1 MRRIRKKSFHCVLS
15 IIAGIILC
23 LLLSNEF
30 GVANVQASTNGH
42 TQADAVAWTNAQVGR
57 GLDYDGVYG
66 NQCVDLIKYYCAYL
80 GVNLGSGNANTY
92 AYKSLPSGWCY
103 TSSPQPGDIAVSTG
117 GQYGH
122 VAIVTERRG
131 STFVIVEQ
139 NYAGRQYCTARE
151 VYYSNSGFNT
161 YIHPDFVVNRDPYG
175 ALDAATGGS
184 QTIRVAGWA
193 VDFDDMNYKAPIH
206 VYVGGPAGSGA
217 KCYVIT
223 ANKYRSDNNI
233 GYHGFDETIEV
244 TETGTVDVYAYAI
257 NNVPNTNNPLLGK
270 KTVTITRWPKGSVDA
285 VTGGVQSIHVKG
297 WAIDYDNTN
306 YSVPI
311 HVYVGGPAGSGAKNY
326 IITANK
332 YRSSDY
338 GYHGFDETIKVTET
352 GTKEVYIYAINNT
365 ANSHNPLIGRR
376 TVTIQKQPELKP
388 LEISLTNMSKGVY
401 ISWPEVSGAVK
412 YRIYKMNSSGNWEK
426 IGNVTSLKFIDTAVK
441 SGDVCTYSVIG
452 VKADKTV
459 TNIYG
464 NGKSITFVIPPVE
477 ARVKNKNEG
486 VYVAWKERPGAAKYR
501 IFRKKENGEWKQI
514 KTVSTL
520 NYLDESVVFGKNYTY
535 GVRAMTSGGAF
546 LTELGDGSEITY
558 KVSAPKITLN
568 NTDNGITISWKAM
581 KRADKYRI
589 FVLNSN
595 GNWVKLATVKEGTTY
610 TDKKVKEGK
619 TYTYSVVGMDACGR
633 IMNDN
638 GEGMAITRYSPAI
651 SFNLKNVENGVKISW
666 EAYEGAAKYR
676 VFRVNTNGEWAAIG
690 TVKAGSELSYKDTAV
705 VNGKIYSYTVV
716 AMTSGGSP
724 ITGYGDG
731 QSITYRKTVNN
742 AEEIEAEIMDE
753 DGNTIVRKVTGDEIT
768 EDFVEIHP
776 EETEEV
782 NTEENGEEDSEEAV
796 SEENNE
802 EKSEEAVPEESI
814 EEDSEEVTSEEGK
827 EEVSEE
833 EVVEE
838 IKEEISE
845 ETDEELT
852 TEKDAAN
859 PVNEDVPEETCEE
872 QTEEISDEVTG
883 EMTTSIDANDDIEA
897 AS

>member
-1 MRRIRKKSFHCVLS
+1 
-15 IIAGIILC
+15 
-23 LLLSNEF
+23 
-30 GVANVQASTNGH
+30 
-42 TQADAVAWTNAQVGR
+42 
-57 GLDYDGVYG
+57 
-66 NQCVDLIKYYCAYL
+66 
-80 GVNLGSGNANTY
+80 
-92 AYKSLPSGWCY
+92 
-103 TSSPQPGDIAVSTG
+103 
-117 GQYGH
+117 
-122 VAIVTERRG
+122 
-131 STFVIVEQ
+131 
-139 NYAGRQYCTARE
+139 
-151 VYYSNSGFNT
+151 
-161 YIHPDFVVNRDPYG
+161 
-175 ALDAATGGS
+175 
-184 QTIRVAGWA
+184 
-193 VDFDDMNYKAPIH
+193 
-206 VYVGGPAGSGA
+206 
-217 KCYVIT
+217 
-223 ANKYRSDNNI
+223 
-233 GYHGFDETIEV
+233 
-244 TETGTVDVYAYAI
+244 
-257 NNVPNTNNPLLGK
+257 
-270 KTVTITRWPKGSVDA
+270 
-285 VTGGVQSIHVKG
+285 
-297 WAIDYDNTN
+297 
-306 YSVPI
+306 
-311 HVYVGGPAGSGAKNY
+311 
-326 IITANK
+326 
-332 YRSSDY
+332 
-338 GYHGFDETIKVTET
+338 
-352 GTKEVYIYAINNT
+352 
-365 ANSHNPLIGRR
+365 
-376 TVTIQKQPELKP
+376 
-388 LEISLTNMSKGVY
+388 
-401 ISWPEVSGAVK
+401 
-412 YRIYKMNSSGNWEK
+412 
-426 IGNVTSLKFIDTAVK
+426 
-441 SGDVCTYSVIG
+441 
-452 VKADKTV
+452 
-459 TNIYG
+459 
-464 NGKSITFVIPPVE
+464 
-477 ARVKNKNEG
+477 
-486 VYVAWKERPGAAKYR
+486 
-501 IFRKKENGEWKQI
+501 
-514 KTVSTL
+514 
-520 NYLDESVVFGKNYTY
+520 
-535 GVRAMTSGGAF
+535 MTSGGAF

-568 NTDNGITISWKAM
+568 NTDNGIKISWKDM

-638 GEGMAITRYSPAI
+638 GEGMAITRYSPSI

-716 AMTSGGSP
+716 AMTSSGSP

-833 EVVEE
+833 EIVEE